1 GIIEP
6 LQPLLLWLK
15 TSDTF
20 NVAHRCLGSRGSLY
34 HSLGVLM
41 EYLYNVLLFLAQ
53 IVFFWIILSG
63 KVSIDRSWL
72 VVQYGWVLKVVV
84 IVFTLFFSLVL
95 YSAIQEERVIQVVY
109 WFLFSIVGVG
119 LVSLNEVFRRKIW
132 FDEKM
137 IYYQSAFGKRV
148 RLPLSEVVSI
158 SRGRY
163 GSSFK
168 IVGAKGQKVECF
180 LHMAGSIE
188 FYNYVRSI
196 SRNDQT

>member
-1 GIIEP
+1 
-6 LQPLLLWLK
+6 
-15 TSDTF
+15 
-20 NVAHRCLGSRGSLY
+20 
-34 HSLGVLM
+34 M

-119 LVSLNEVFRRKIW
+119 LVLSLIH
-132 FDEKM
+132 
-137 IYYQSAFGKRV
+137 I
-148 RLPLSEVVSI
+148 
-158 SRGRY
+158 
-163 GSSFK
+163 
-168 IVGAKGQKVECF
+168 
-180 LHMAGSIE
+180 
-188 FYNYVRSI
+188 
-196 SRNDQT
+196 

>member
-1 GIIEP
+1 
-6 LQPLLLWLK
+6 
-15 TSDTF
+15 
-20 NVAHRCLGSRGSLY
+20 
-34 HSLGVLM
+34 M

-119 LVSLNEVFRRKIW
+119 LVSLNEVF
-132 FDEKM
+132 
-137 IYYQSAFGKRV
+137 
-148 RLPLSEVVSI
+148 
-158 SRGRY
+158 
-163 GSSFK
+163 
-168 IVGAKGQKVECF
+168 
-180 LHMAGSIE
+180 H
-188 FYNYVRSI
+188 
-196 SRNDQT
+196 